1 MKSIYIA
8 YVPRLD
14 KYEYQ
19 LVRITPSGKVFPLSA
34 WKSGSRDLETTKSSA
49 TEQFGNLTI
58 SVS

>member
-19 LVRITPSGKVFPLSA
+19 LVRVTPSGKVFPLSP
-34 WKSGSRDLETTKSSA
+34 WKSGSRDLESTKTA
-49 TEQFGNLTI
+49 AVEQYGNLTI